1 MYVPL
6 PLQQL
11 LPPIVTMRYEEKRI
25 NLINRHKSKLLL
37 LRKIIL
43 QFAKEKEEM
52 RRWRN
57 SHINISSPSQ
67 PCIIHNTI
75 KPKFSQIVK

>member
-52 RRWRN
+52 HR
-57 SHINISSPSQ
+57 
-67 PCIIHNTI
+67 
-75 KPKFSQIVK
+75 

>member
-1 MYVPL
+1 VLSQTTTFYDIQSQRQYLCWERVFFGQMYVPL

-52 RRWRN
+52 RR
-57 SHINISSPSQ
+57 
-67 PCIIHNTI
+67 
-75 KPKFSQIVK
+75 